1 MQKKYVQWILFLAAL
16 ILLLIISIIISLSS
30 GEVKISWLQLPEILS
45 NKDSLEYTV
54 LAKIRI
60 PRLILAISVGG
71 ALSLSGAILQ
81 GIYRNP
87 LVEPYTLGISGG
99 AALGIAVAIVFGF
112 LVEPYTLGISGGAAL
127 GIAVAIVFGFQTFSY
142 LVLPVFGFG
151 GAIVTL
157 FLVYFL
163 SIRKGGLSINS
174 MLLIGVMVSFVASS
188 AMMFLMSI
196 TTTDN
201 IQRIVFWV
209 MGSLEQTNVLLIR
222 IAFYSAVSGLILTY
236 FFAQPLNALR
246 LGEVKAKHLGINTNV
261 TIKLLFF
268 VASLLTGVAV
278 SVAGVIGFVGLVI
291 PHLVRLIIGNDYRI
305 IIGSSFLGGA
315 IFLILSDTLARTII
329 SPNELP
335 IGVITGF
342 VGGLVFIVVLSRSK
356 SKFKL
361 N

>member
-1 MQKKYVQWILFLAAL
+1 VNSKYIKWLLFLAGL
-16 ILLLIISIIISLSS
+16 ILLFLVSVLISLSS
-30 GEVKISWLQLPEILS
+30 GEVKVSLAQLPEILA
-45 NKDSLEYTV
+45 NKTSIEYMV
-54 LAKIRI
+54 LTKIRI
-60 PRLILAISVGG
+60 PRLLLAIGVGG

-99 AALGIAVAIVFGF
+99 AALGVAVAIVFGLNTISF
-112 LVEPYTLGISGGAAL
+112 LSLPL
-127 GIAVAIVFGFQTFSY
+127 FGFI
-142 LVLPVFGFG
+142 
-151 GAIVTL
+151 GALLTL
-157 FLVYFL
+157 FAVYFL
-163 SIRKGGLSINS
+163 SIKRGGLSINS

-201 IQRIVFWV
+201 LQSIVFWV
-209 MGSLEQTNVLLIR
+209 MGSLDESNNLLIK
-222 IAFYSAVSGLILTY
+222 IAIYSSLAGLLLTY

-268 VASLLTGVAV
+268 VASLLTGIAV

-291 PHLVRLIIGNDYRI
+291 PHVVRLIIGNDYRI
-305 IIGSSFLGGA
+305 LIAGSFLGGS
-315 IFLILSDTLARTII
+315 IFLILCDTIARTII

-342 VGGLVFIVVLSRSK
+342 AGGLVFIVVLSRSK
-356 SKFKL
+356 SHFKL

>member
-1 MQKKYVQWILFLAAL
+1 MQRKYTKWILFIAAL
-16 ILLLIISIIISLSS
+16 LLLLLISVVISLSS
-30 GEVKISWLQLPEILS
+30 GEVKISWLKLPEIFS
-45 NKDSLEYTV
+45 DKTGIEYTV
-54 LAKIRI
+54 LLKIRL
-60 PRLILAISVGG
+60 PRIILAIAVGG
-71 ALSLSGAILQ
+71 GLSLSGAILQ

-99 AALGIAVAIVFGF
+99 AALGVAVTIVFGF
-112 LVEPYTLGISGGAAL
+112 HAASFIVLPISGFIGAM
-127 GIAVAIVFGFQTFSY
+127 I
-142 LVLPVFGFG
+142 
-151 GAIVTL
+151 TL

-163 SIRKGGLSINS
+163 SIKKGGLSVNS

-201 IQRIVFWV
+201 LQSIVFWV
-209 MGSLEQTNVLLIR
+209 MGSLDESNMMLIK
-222 IAFYSAVSGLILTY
+222 IAIYSSLAGLVLTY

-246 LGEVKAKHLGINTNV
+246 LGEMRAKHLGINTKV
-261 TIKLLFF
+261 TVKLLFV
-268 VASLLTGVAV
+268 VASLLTGIAV

-291 PHLVRLIIGNDYRI
+291 PHLIRLIIGNDYRI
-305 IIGSSFLGGA
+305 LIGSSFIGGA
-315 IFLILSDTLARTII
+315 IFLILSDTIARTII

-356 SKFKL
+356 SHFKL

>member
-1 MQKKYVQWILFLAAL
+1 MAAL

-112 LVEPYTLGISGGAAL
+112 
-127 GIAVAIVFGFQTFSY
+127 QTFSY
-142 LVLPVFGFG
+142 HVLPVFGFG

-222 IAFYSAVSGLILTY
+222 IAFYTAISGLILTY
-236 FFAQPLNALR
+236 FFVQPLNALR

-315 IFLILSDTLARTII
+315 IFMILSDTLARTII

-335 IGVITGF
+335 IGIITGF

>member
-1 MQKKYVQWILFLAAL
+1 MQKKYFHWILFLSAL
-16 ILLLIISIIISLSS
+16 LLLLLISVVISLSS
-30 GEVKISWLQLPEILS
+30 GEVKIAWTQLHEILS

-54 LAKIRI
+54 LSKIRI
-60 PRLILAISVGG
+60 PRLILAVSVGG
-71 ALSLSGAILQ
+71 GLSLSGAILQ

-99 AALGIAVAIVFGF
+99 AALGIAIAIVFG
-112 LVEPYTLGISGGAAL
+112 IHAA
-127 GIAVAIVFGFQTFSY
+127 GF
-142 LVLPVFGFG
+142 LVLPLFGFS
-151 GAIVTL
+151 GAIITL
-157 FLVYFL
+157 FLVYML
-163 SIRKGGLSINS
+163 SVRKGGLSINS
-174 MLLIGVMVSFVASS
+174 MLLIGVMVSFIASS
-188 AMMFLMSI
+188 GMMFLMSV

-201 IQRIVFWV
+201 LQSIVFWI
-209 MGSLEQTNVLLIR
+209 MGSLDESNVLLVKV
-222 IAFYSAVSGLILTY
+222 AFYSSISGLVLTY

-246 LGEVKAKHLGINTNV
+246 LGEVKAKHLGINTNITV
-261 TIKLLFF
+261 KLLFV

-315 IFLILSDTLARTII
+315 IFLILCDTLARTII

-342 VGGLVFIVVLSRSK
+342 AGGLVFIVVLSRSK
-356 SKFKL
+356 SNFKL

>member
-1 MQKKYVQWILFLAAL
+1 MSGL
-16 ILLLIISIIISLSS
+16 IFLLIISVIISLSA
-30 GEVKISWLQLPEILS
+30 GEVKISWSQLPEILS

-54 LAKIRI
+54 LSKIRI

-99 AALGIAVAIVFGF
+99 AALGIAIAIVFGIHTIGYF
-112 LVEPYTLGISGGAAL
+112 
-127 GIAVAIVFGFQTFSY
+127 
-142 LVLPVFGFG
+142 VLPVFGFA
-151 GAIVTL
+151 GAIITL

-163 SIRKGGLSINS
+163 SIRKSGLSINS

-188 AMMFLMSI
+188 AIMFLMSI

-201 IQRIVFWV
+201 IQSIVFWV
-209 MGSLEQTNVLLIR
+209 MGSLDESNVLLIR
-222 IAFYSAVSGLILTY
+222 IAFYSAVSGLVLTY

-291 PHLVRLIIGNDYRI
+291 PHLIRLIIGNDYRI

-315 IFLILSDTLARTII
+315 IFLILSDTVARTII

-342 VGGLVFIVVLSRSK
+342 IGGLVFIVVLSRSK

>member
-1 MQKKYVQWILFLAAL
+1 MQKKYIHWILFLAAL
-16 ILLLIISIIISLSS
+16 IVLLVISVVISLSS
-30 GEVKISWLQLPEILS
+30 GEVKISWSQLPEILS
-45 NKDSLEYTV
+45 GKDSLEYTV
-54 LAKIRI
+54 LSKIRI

-99 AALGIAVAIVFGF
+99 AALGIAIAIVFG
-112 LVEPYTLGISGGAAL
+112 IQ
-127 GIAVAIVFGFQTFSY
+127 AIGFFI
-142 LVLPVFGFG
+142 LPVFGFV
-151 GAIVTL
+151 GAIATL

-196 TTTDN
+196 TTSDN
-201 IQRIVFWV
+201 IQSIVFWV
-209 MGSLEQTNVLLIR
+209 MGSLDESNTLLIK
-222 IAFYSAVSGLILTY
+222 IAFYSSVSGLMLTY
-236 FFAQPLNALR
+236 FFAQSLNALR

-261 TIKLLFF
+261 TVKLLFF

-291 PHLVRLIIGNDYRI
+291 PHLIRLIIGNDYRI

-342 VGGLVFIVVLSRSK
+342 VGGLVFIAVLSRSK

>member
-1 MQKKYVQWILFLAAL
+1 MQRKYINWILFIAAL
-16 ILLLIISIIISLSS
+16 LLLLLISVVISLSS
-30 GEVKISWLQLPEILS
+30 GEVKILWTQLPEIFADKTS
-45 NKDSLEYTV
+45 IEYTV
-54 LAKIRI
+54 LTKIRL
-60 PRLILAISVGG
+60 PRLILAIAVGG
-71 ALSLSGAILQ
+71 GLSLSGAILQ

-99 AALGIAVAIVFGF
+99 AALGVAVAIVFGF
-112 LVEPYTLGISGGAAL
+112 HAASFVILPISGFIGAM
-127 GIAVAIVFGFQTFSY
+127 
-142 LVLPVFGFG
+142 
-151 GAIVTL
+151 VTL

-163 SIRKGGLSINS
+163 SIKKGGLSVNS

-201 IQRIVFWV
+201 LQSIIFWV
-209 MGSLEQTNVLLIR
+209 MGSLDESNTMLIK
-222 IAFYSAVSGLILTY
+222 IAIYSSLAGLVLTY

-246 LGEVKAKHLGINTNV
+246 LGEMRAKHLGINTKV
-261 TIKLLFF
+261 TVKLLFL
-268 VASLLTGVAV
+268 VASLLTGIAV

-291 PHLVRLIIGNDYRI
+291 PHLIRLIIGNDYRI
-305 IIGSSFLGGA
+305 IIGSSFIGGA
-315 IFLILSDTLARTII
+315 IFLILSDTIARTII

-356 SKFKL
+356 SHFKL

>member
-1 MQKKYVQWILFLAAL
+1 MQKKYIHWIIFLTVL
-16 ILLLIISIIISLSS
+16 ILLLVVSVFISLSC
-30 GEVKISWLQLPEILS
+30 GEVKITWSHLPEIFAD
-45 NKDSLEYTV
+45 KESLEYTV
-54 LAKIRI
+54 LSKIRI

-99 AALGIAVAIVFGF
+99 AALGIAVAIVFG
-112 LVEPYTLGISGGAAL
+112 IQAA
-127 GIAVAIVFGFQTFSY
+127 SY
-142 LVLPVFGFG
+142 LVLPVFGFA
-151 GAIVTL
+151 GAIITL

-196 TTTDN
+196 TSTDN
-201 IQRIVFWV
+201 IQSIVFWV
-209 MGSLEQTNVLLIR
+209 MGSLDESNVLLIK
-222 IAFYSAVSGLILTY
+222 IAFYSAFSGLVLTY
-236 FFAQPLNALR
+236 FFARPLNALR

-261 TIKLLFF
+261 SIKILFF
-268 VASLLTGVAV
+268 GASMLTGVAV

-305 IIGSSFLGGA
+305 ILGGSFLGGA

-342 VGGLVFIVVLSRSK
+342 VGGLVFIVVLNRSK
-356 SKFKL
+356 SKFKM

>member
-1 MQKKYVQWILFLAAL
+1 MQKKYLHWILFISA
-16 ILLLIISIIISLSS
+16 LLLLLVIAVIISLSS
-30 GEVKISWLQLPEILS
+30 GDIKISWLQIPEILS
-45 NKDSLEYTV
+45 NKNSIEYTV
-54 LAKIRI
+54 LSKIRI

-71 ALSLSGAILQ
+71 SLSLSGAILQ

-99 AALGIAVAIVFGF
+99 AALGIAI
-112 LVEPYTLGISGGAAL
+112 
-127 GIAVAIVFGFQTFSY
+127 AIVFGFQSAGF
-142 LVLPVFGFG
+142 LVLPVFGFS
-151 GAIVTL
+151 GAIIIL

-163 SIRKGGLSINS
+163 STRKEGLSINS

-196 TTTDN
+196 TSTDN
-201 IQRIVFWV
+201 IQSIVFWV
-209 MGSLEQTNVLLIR
+209 MGSLDESNSMLINV
-222 IAFYSAVSGLILTY
+222 AFYSSIAGLFLTY

-246 LGEVKAKHLGINTNV
+246 LGEVKAKHLGINTNI
-261 TIKLLFF
+261 TIKLLFV

-291 PHLVRLIIGNDYRI
+291 PHLVRLVIGNDYRI

-315 IFLILSDTLARTII
+315 IFLIICDTIARTII

-342 VGGLVFIVVLSRSK
+342 AGGIVFILVLSRTK

>member
-87 LVEPYTLGISGG
+87 
-99 AALGIAVAIVFGF
+99 

-222 IAFYSAVSGLILTY
+222 IAFYTAISGLILTY

>member
-1 MQKKYVQWILFLAAL
+1 MFLAGL
-16 ILLLIISIIISLSS
+16 ILLFLVSVLISLSS
-30 GEVKISWLQLPEILS
+30 GEVKVSLAQLPEILA
-45 NKDSLEYTV
+45 NKTSIEYMV
-54 LAKIRI
+54 LTKIRI
-60 PRLILAISVGG
+60 PRLLLAIGVGG

-99 AALGIAVAIVFGF
+99 AALGVAFAIVFGLNTISF
-112 LVEPYTLGISGGAAL
+112 LSLPL
-127 GIAVAIVFGFQTFSY
+127 FGFI
-142 LVLPVFGFG
+142 
-151 GAIVTL
+151 GALLTL
-157 FLVYFL
+157 FAVYFL
-163 SIRKGGLSINS
+163 SIKRGGLSINS

-201 IQRIVFWV
+201 LQSIVFWV
-209 MGSLEQTNVLLIR
+209 MGSLDESNNLLIK
-222 IAFYSAVSGLILTY
+222 IAIYSSLAGLLLTY

-268 VASLLTGVAV
+268 VASLLTGIAV

-291 PHLVRLIIGNDYRI
+291 PHVVRLIIGNDYRI
-305 IIGSSFLGGA
+305 LIAGSFLGGS
-315 IFLILSDTLARTII
+315 IFLILCDTIARTII

-342 VGGLVFIVVLSRSK
+342 AGGLVFIIVLSRSK
-356 SKFKL
+356 SHFKL